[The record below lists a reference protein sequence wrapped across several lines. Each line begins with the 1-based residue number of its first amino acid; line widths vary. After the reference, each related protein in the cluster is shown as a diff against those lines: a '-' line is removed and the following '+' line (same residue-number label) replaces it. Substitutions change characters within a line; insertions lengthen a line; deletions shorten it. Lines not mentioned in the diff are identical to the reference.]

1 MEILMLNYNIT
12 LQFDFGFQTCG
23 KRVVAI
29 LCALPLSHKEQ
40 RTVGSITQIDS
51 SGLNRCALL
60 LCVPGCDF
68 KRFKRGL

>member
-1 MEILMLNYNIT
+1 MEIVMLSYNIT

-40 RTVGSITQIDS
+40 RIVG
-51 SGLNRCALL
+51 RA
-60 LCVPGCDF
+60 
-68 KRFKRGL
+68 